1 MKFLNPIFF
10 EPLSAHCNSV
20 SATRK
25 DNRDTVVSGRTFTE
39 SGGERRLEGAL
50 RRKRFPLRALPSL
63 SPIPPPAF
71 PTNGRAPCQRPPA
84 PKDLPPDDVSP
95 ASQSRRSGRLPC
107 ARRPTLGTLEFRRPL
122 GRQFLPEDLI
132 VSDSPPSRRP
142 PLLRWRW
149 GPPLRCGNCPRTPPR
164 QNVDSPNL
172 DDHHEDRVAPDRR
185 GLLGQL
191 GRGAHR

>member
-39 SGGERRLEGAL
+39 SGGERPLEGAR
-50 RRKRFPLRALPSL
+50 RRKRFPLRVLPSL
-63 SPIPPPAF
+63 SPIPTSAF

-95 ASQSRRSGRLPC
+95 ASQSQRSGRLPS
-107 ARRPTLGTLEFRRPL
+107 ARRPTLGALEFRRPL

-132 VSDSPPSRRP
+132 VSDST
-142 PLLRWRW
+142 PL
-149 GPPLRCGNCPRTPPR
+149 P
-164 QNVDSPNL
+164 
-172 DDHHEDRVAPDRR
+172 HEDPLSCDGDGDRR
-185 GLLGQL
+185 
-191 GRGAHR
+191 